1 MKRCTILIAT
11 LGLAALA
18 TSPVAAQALDP
29 DVKCMLASDVFGR
42 MEKDQN
48 RRQLAVLSGLFYFGR
63 IDGRLSPA
71 QMKAQILAVGTQMK
85 ATDLGP
91 VMNECAKRFQ
101 SRQQALQAIGKQVAA
116 QAPKPPAGPAAP
128 PKK

>member
-1 MKRCTILIAT
+1 LIAT

-101 SRQQALQAIGKQVAA
+101 SAAASAAGDRQAGRRAGA
-116 QAPKPPAGPAAP
+116 QAPVAGPVVP